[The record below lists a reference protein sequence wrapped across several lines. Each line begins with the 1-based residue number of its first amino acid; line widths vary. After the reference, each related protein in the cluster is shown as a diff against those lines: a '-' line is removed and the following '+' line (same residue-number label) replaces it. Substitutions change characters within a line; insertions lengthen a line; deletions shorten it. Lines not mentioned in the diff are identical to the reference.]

1 MHSIFFHRLLGTV
14 APRELRVLNTT
25 VVSTTT
31 MYFFLNSF
39 RFNQSITDS
48 QEVEKLIEEKITEFL
63 QNTISS
69 HIKQG
74 KVSKSKDIKKI
85 AKLLLARSFVL

>member
-1 MHSIFFHRLLGTV
+1 
-14 APRELRVLNTT
+14 
-25 VVSTTT
+25 
-31 MYFFLNSF
+31 MYFSLNSF

-74 KVSKSKDIKKI
+74 KVSKSKDKK
-85 AKLLLARSFVL
+85 K